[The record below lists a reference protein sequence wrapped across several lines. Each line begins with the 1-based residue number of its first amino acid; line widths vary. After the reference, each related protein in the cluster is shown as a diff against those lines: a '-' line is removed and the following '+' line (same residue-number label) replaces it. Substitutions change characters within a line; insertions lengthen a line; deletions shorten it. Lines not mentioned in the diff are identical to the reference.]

1 MKQALDI
8 IRNRKKYL
16 EGYNN
21 GFDDCLKEMAERFPD
36 QISETSLIPSN
47 SRELSPEVKEAME
60 KLKDDIKAWVD
71 DVFGDFTPLSRI
83 KPLEPGPVYETL
95 MMIND
100 LLNALDKQFM
110 SKEEVKI
117 DIKQEYVDSV
127 KVNETSKSVAVKEE
141 EVKEKEESIW
151 KSVSELP
158 NYPLE
163 YPEKILVKY
172 LSGEVEMRKE
182 DNAFVGD
189 EKFCRIGDFINDYE
203 KLKERVSKLEGK

>member
-1 MKQALDI
+1 MTNKLPVVGKRYRLKNYKAEVINVDSEGVTYLQGDKEYWDFLDDFRDYFEELPEDKAKTKPENQSHISESKEKMKQALDI

-117 DIKQEYVDSV
+117 DIKQE
-127 KVNETSKSVAVKEE
+127 
-141 EVKEKEESIW
+141 
-151 KSVSELP
+151 
-158 NYPLE
+158 
-163 YPEKILVKY
+163 
-172 LSGEVEMRKE
+172 
-182 DNAFVGD
+182 
-189 EKFCRIGDFINDYE
+189 
-203 KLKERVSKLEGK
+203 